1 MVNPYATIGIC
12 YTPASVDP
20 KKRRFWYTPF
30 FEQNNPIM
38 GEVGASSGAPCTDD
52 VGITSYFNKQ
62 KVKEQLHVDTS
73 IEWESCNEDI
83 GENYH
88 KDPSSIEI
96 FEKLK
101 SNNLRIL
108 LFSGNTDAV
117 VSYVE
122 TEEYIKKIGWKLTK

>member
-1 MVNPYATIGIC
+1 MVNPYATIGLC
-12 YTPASVDP
+12 YTPSEINP
-20 KKRRFWYTPF
+20 RKRRFWYTPWF
-30 FEQNNPIM
+30 QQNNPIQST
-38 GEVGASSGAPCTDD
+38 ANSGAPCTDD
-52 VGITSYFNKQ
+52 VGITNYFNKA

-73 IEWESCNEDI
+73 IQWESCNENI

-101 SNNLRIL
+101 QNHLKIL
-108 LFSGNTDAV
+108 LFTGNTDAV

-122 TEEYIKKIGWKLTK
+122 T